1 MVTNVSQLVLS
12 DLTVEIED
20 FVAQFNN
27 YLVTQPVWRG
37 ELVTQ
42 TSQTMVEIIS
52 AVGTFDQG
60 RIIRAHEDSF
70 PETAQSDDAIRAI
83 TTMQGLRISRWLP
96 AEVSATITAPAT
108 VTLPPYT
115 QFTAGGTY
123 LFNREQIV
131 LNANVPTPVI
141 LNQGYVKTIL
151 MFGKGTEFQAFVA
164 NEDPFV
170 VSDMDTTVRINGVI
184 IQKGGGVLWNYK
196 GQDAFADLT
205 MPDGRLLVQFGN
217 NRFGAVPGTTDEV
230 AITYVVTTGEN
241 ANNSTLNAKRVT
253 VDGFASIG
261 GTITTNPTGGAGSKP
276 VVVYKN
282 VASGAFGTYESAVTK
297 PQYVALVNT
306 YPGIIDAI
314 TQAQREIDPMDLN
327 WMNVFKVSALTT
339 SPWTQN
345 MKQEFMNAMQKIT
358 MYAPRFY
365 WQDAIPVDRDI
376 EVEVYF
382 FNTATLSNGK
392 ANSEAAVTDLLA
404 PKPGILQTD
413 FFESDIDTAIKRAN
427 NGQVSYVKVIQPASG
442 EMIVNAP
449 SSPPTTYEIVPGGA
463 LAGTMPPGIYAYAV
477 AVTNAQDAGPP
488 NGWVFPQI
496 TDAMG
501 TGNAIQLTWPEVRGA
516 IAYRIYGRQGGNPSM
531 PLGLMA
537 TVTPNP
543 ASATATWTDDGS
555 VTPVGPL
562 PSTLSLAP
570 IRYNR
575 LRNLEVRTYYADR
588 QKRLDG
594 SPERQDQG

>member
-1 MVTNVSQLVLS
+1 MVTNVSQLILS
-12 DLTVEIED
+12 DMTVEVED

-27 YLVTQPVWRG
+27 FLVNQPVWRG

-42 TSQTMVEIIS
+42 TSQTMVELIS
-52 AVGTFDQG
+52 SVGTFDQSK
-60 RIIRAHEDSF
+60 IIRASEDAF
-70 PETAQSDDAIRAI
+70 PETAQNDDAVRAI

-96 AEVSATITAPAT
+96 AEVSATITSPAT

-123 LFNREQIV
+123 LFNREQVV
-131 LNANVPTPVI
+131 LNAGIATPIV

-151 MFGKGTEFQAFVA
+151 MFGAGTEFQAYVA

-170 VSDMDTTVRINGVI
+170 VSDMDVNVRINSVL
-184 IQKGGGVLWNYK
+184 IQKSGGVLWNYK
-196 GQDAFADLT
+196 DQDAFADLT

-217 NRFGAVPGTTDEV
+217 TRFGAVPGTTDEI
-230 AITYVVTTGEN
+230 AITYVVTNGEN
-241 ANNSTLNAKRVT
+241 ANNSTLNNKRVT
-253 VDGFASIG
+253 VDGFAQIG
-261 GTITTNPTGGAGSKP
+261 GTITTNPTGGAGAKP

-282 VASGAFGTYESAVTK
+282 VASGSFGTYESGVTK
-297 PQYVALVNT
+297 PQYVSLVNT
-306 YPGIIDAI
+306 YPGIVDAV

-327 WMNVFKVSALTT
+327 WMNVIKVSALTT
-339 SPWTQN
+339 SPWTQT

-358 MYAPRFY
+358 MYSCRFY

-382 FNTATLSNGK
+382 FNTATLSNGQ
-392 ANSEAAVTDLLA
+392 ANSELAITNLLA

-413 FFESDIDTAIKRAN
+413 FYESDLDTAIKKQN

-449 SSPPTTYEIVPGGA
+449 SSPPTTYEFIPGGA
-463 LAGTMPPGIYAYAV
+463 AQPMPPGIYAYAV

-501 TGNAIQLTWPEVRGA
+501 TGTAIKLTWPEVRGA
-516 IAYRIYGRQGGNPSM
+516 LSYRVYGRQGGNPSM

-537 TVTPNP
+537 TITPNP
-543 ASATATWTDDGS
+543 VNATATWTDDGS
-555 VTPVGPL
+555 ITPSGSL

-575 LRNLEVRTYYADR
+575 LRNLIVRTYYADR